1 MGDNS
6 DQVIIKLRDAFKLH
20 KQLDMRRAK
29 AINLTMSST
38 VEDVK
43 NNIAPYFSTS
53 NTENVHL
60 WFHIGDDDVFA
71 ESNDAELSSFS
82 FEAGSKIE

>member
-1 MGDNS
+1 
-6 DQVIIKLRDAFKLH
+6 LRDAFGLR

-29 AINLTMSST
+29 DISLTMSST

-43 NNIAPYFSTS
+43 KNIAPYFSTP
-53 NTENVHL
+53 NTKNVHL

-71 ESNDAELSSFS
+71 ESNDAELSSFG